1 MTTKARATIEDLY
14 NASGKA
20 EIIDGELVLMSPT
33 GEGPNYAA
41 GEVFVSLRQH
51 ARRMGVGRA
60 VTDNAGFKVNLPHRD
75 SLSPDAAYYVGPSR
89 GMKFFDRAPVFAV
102 EVRSLSDYGPKA
114 EKNIAEKRRDY
125 FAAGTLCLWDVDLL
139 SPDVIK
145 SYFANDPDNPI
156 IFRRGDI
163 ANAGEAVPGW
173 SMPVDDLFPE

>member
-1 MTTKARATIEDLY
+1 MTTKARATFEDLY
-14 NASGKA
+14 NTSGKA

-41 GEVFVSLRQH
+41 GEAFVSLRQH

-163 ANAGEAVPGW
+163 ANAGEAVPRW